1 MCMSCKTILL
11 HAGSGVNTA
20 LVVIKM
26 FLCNEFLTKNIHAI
40 CQMNK
45 DISCHRELG
54 GKLVEWFSL
63 HGRDLPWRKAYDP
76 YHVWISEIML
86 QQTQMERGVAYFNRW
101 IERFTTPRDVAD
113 ASEED
118 ILNHW
123 EGLGYYSRA
132 MNIRKAAR
140 IICREHGGIIPDTP
154 EVLRSLP
161 GIGPYTA
168 AAIASIAYRHPVPVV
183 DANVERVLA
192 RLFDIDEP
200 PKQARTARRIHDLAG
215 GLMPASHAR
224 EFNQAMMELGA
235 LVCLPKKPRC
245 SACPVVPYCQAYHL
259 DIVLERPVPRKAA
272 GYIPI
277 EVATGVLVHDGR
289 IFIQKRPAS
298 GVWANLWEFPGG
310 SVESGETPAQALLR
324 EYYEETEFRLA
335 DIQPITVIRHG
346 YTKYRVS
353 LHCFYCSLDGGESTP
368 ILHAAQEF
376 RWVRPEQLDDFAFP
390 AGHRKLIAKIR
401 ETQDFL
407 QRVSL

>member
-1 MCMSCKTILL
+1 MESWSSGFPFMDATFPGERRTILTMY
-11 HAGSGVNTA
+11 GFPRSCFSRRRWS
-20 LVVIKM
+20 VVWL
-26 FLCNEFLTKNIHAI
+26 F
-40 CQMNK
+40 Q
-45 DISCHRELG
+45 
-54 GKLVEWFSL
+54 SL
-63 HGRDLPWRKAYDP
+63 DRAFH
-76 YHVWISEIML
+76 HVP
-86 QQTQMERGVAYFNRW
+86 GCC
-101 IERFTTPRDVAD
+101 D

-140 IICREHGGIIPDTP
+140 IICREHGGIIRTRRRFCVPCGDRT
-154 EVLRSLP
+154 VYGRSHRQYRLQ
-161 GIGPYTA
+161 
-168 AAIASIAYRHPVPVV
+168 ASVPVV

-200 PKQARTARRIHDLAG
+200 PKQARTAPQDSRSGRRAYARIPCAGIQPGHDGAWCF
-215 GLMPASHAR
+215 GLPAQKAPLFS
-224 EFNQAMMELGA
+224 LS
-235 LVCLPKKPRC
+235 RC
-245 SACPVVPYCQAYHL
+245 S
-259 DIVLERPVPRKAA
+259 VLPGISSGHRSGAAVPRKAA

-310 SVESGETPAQALLR
+310 SVESGETPDQALLR

-376 RWVRPEQLDDFAFP
+376 RWVRRNSWTTLPFP
-390 AGHRKLIAKIR
+390 PDTANSSQKYVRLRIFCSVCPVDIPRCRGELT
-401 ETQDFL
+401 E
-407 QRVSL
+407 